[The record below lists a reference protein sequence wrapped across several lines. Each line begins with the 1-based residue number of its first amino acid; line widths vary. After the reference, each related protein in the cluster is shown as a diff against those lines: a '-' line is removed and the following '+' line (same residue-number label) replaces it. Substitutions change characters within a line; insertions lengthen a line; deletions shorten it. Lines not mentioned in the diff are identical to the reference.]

1 MRTSLPVG
9 LLVSLAIGGQ
19 GLTIAQA
26 QPLKNPSVQ
35 ELKAALSAAAPGAG
49 LTRGFARTQPPTQDG
64 LCEGDAAPAV
74 STARGVGTRNLE
86 VVSYAPQAAHVDL
99 AVSFGNDSDALSGH
113 SRQLLRTLA
122 QALKSSDLAGK
133 RFVIAGHTSDTG
145 ARERNMALSCA
156 RALAVRRFLLKA
168 GVASERVSA
177 YGFGPDKPLLPQDPA
192 ADDNRR
198 VEIRVGE

>member
-9 LLVSLAIGGQ
+9 LLVVGLGASGWALAQ
-19 GLTIAQA
+19 TA
-26 QPLKNPSVQ
+26 PLRNPSVQ
-35 ELKAALSAAAPGAG
+35 ELKAALSASPAGGG

-64 LCEGDAAPAV
+64 LCAQHTPSAAAR
-74 STARGVGTRNLE
+74 STGTRNLE
-86 VVSYAPQAAHVDL
+86 VVAYAPQAAHVDL
-99 AVSFGNDSDALSGH
+99 AVTFGNDSDALGAS
-113 SRQLLRTLA
+113 SRQMLRTLA
-122 QALKSSDLAGK
+122 QALKSPDLANR

-145 ARERNMALSCA
+145 ARERNMELSCA
-156 RALAVRRFLLKA
+156 RALAVRRYLLQA
-168 GVASERVSA
+168 GVAPERISA